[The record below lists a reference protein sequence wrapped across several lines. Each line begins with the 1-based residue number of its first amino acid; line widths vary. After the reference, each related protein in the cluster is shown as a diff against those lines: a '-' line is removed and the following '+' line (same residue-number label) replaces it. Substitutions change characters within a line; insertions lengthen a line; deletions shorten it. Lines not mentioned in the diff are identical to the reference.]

1 MQYADWDN
9 QQILLIFWER
19 VFLLLQLLDQNN
31 ILNLNI
37 VIFAE
42 D

>member
-9 QQILLIFWER
+9 QQILLIFWEQ
-19 VFLLLQLLDQNN
+19 VFLLLRLLDQNN